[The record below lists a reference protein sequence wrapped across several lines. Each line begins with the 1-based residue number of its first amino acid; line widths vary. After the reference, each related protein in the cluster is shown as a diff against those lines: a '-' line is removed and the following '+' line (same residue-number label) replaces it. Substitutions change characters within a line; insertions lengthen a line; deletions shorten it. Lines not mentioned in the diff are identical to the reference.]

1 MSLLSLSDKFL
12 QEQNIVEWGYTEASE
27 PKTYKHFE
35 KWTQAGL
42 HGSLGYLSDYRKDLR
57 QDLKKVFPEFQAALV
72 FLFDY
77 TPEKKRLAAQNKKL
91 KMASY
96 VSAFEGRDYHHWI
109 REKFNLIEDGL
120 RTELPE
126 LKTFYSIDA
135 QPILERDLAYRAGL
149 GWFGKNSMLIS
160 KKSGSYTIIGSILL
174 NQTLNLKNDHIEPDH
189 CGSCTACIDHCPT
202 DAILEDKVVD
212 AAKCVSSYTI
222 ELFKEAPAPAGFPA
236 ESNEI
241 FGCDICQEVCPWN
254 TKPLKTAGPS
264 PSPSQ
269 EVEWIEFFN
278 REPQEILKELG
289 EMSNRQYRK
298 KFKGTALERTGR
310 PGMIKNLNKLKL

>member
-1 MSLLSLSDKFL
+1 
-12 QEQNIVEWGYTEASE
+12 
-27 PKTYKHFE
+27 
-35 KWTQAGL
+35 
-42 HGSLGYLSDYRKDLR
+42 
-57 QDLKKVFPEFQAALV
+57 
-72 FLFDY
+72 
-77 TPEKKRLAAQNKKL
+77 
-91 KMASY
+91 
-96 VSAFEGRDYHHWI
+96 
-109 REKFNLIEDGL
+109 
-120 RTELPE
+120 
-126 LKTFYSIDA
+126 
-135 QPILERDLAYRAGL
+135 
-149 GWFGKNSMLIS
+149 
-160 KKSGSYTIIGSILL
+160 KSGSYTIIGSILL